1 VSREISD
8 SKPCAQAQSN
18 ILHIK
23 YIEKTV
29 DGLRLSV
36 KVSVLGYVL
45 VGVRKRKIN
54 DVKDQ
59 WRSETKCRPGSTI
72 KMTRLLHP

>member
-1 VSREISD
+1 MSD

-23 YIEKTV
+23 YIEKTD

-36 KVSVLGYVL
+36 KVSVLG
-45 VGVRKRKIN
+45 
-54 DVKDQ
+54 
-59 WRSETKCRPGSTI
+59 
-72 KMTRLLHP
+72 